1 MLTLPP
7 ICLGL
12 MKEKKKS
19 FETKFDELDEKERKE
34 LVGFNIWTKLSSV
47 HNLLF

>member
-1 MLTLPP
+1 
-7 ICLGL
+7 

-34 LVGFNIWTKLSSV
+34 LTSTSGQN
-47 HNLLF
+47 